1 MSIADITTAAPADID
16 AEIATLNRDI
26 NRHSYSRANAM
37 NRLTQMEETSWMTS
51 SDLAEAKSA
60 LYELDETIDSLEAAV
75 APFLAEYDRRRWTRY
90 YLVNNSNGHVHSSM
104 ACSTCFVSTQ
114 YRWLTTESGRT
125 AEDVVADAKAQ
136 ACTVCFPWAPVTD
149 ERGMYRSTSEE
160 EAEARRTE
168 REAKRAA
175 AKAKEIL
182 TPAGEPLYAAC
193 RAAYGVIENEDL
205 LKTEAAAWRRALS
218 DATDL
223 ACYGVDE
230 FQSGAWCETIRRCLE
245 AISPRRGLTVEALK
259 AEVVAKTLR
268 RAQRECW
275 ETQAGWVQA
284 IEKALAET
292 L

>member
-1 MSIADITTAAPADID
+1 MSIADITVAAPADID
-16 AEIATLNRDI
+16 AEIWRLGNEIGGINARMDRLDRQRRQHTEIGSLSAAADLSQQIMELVSKETDLSAQRYALN
-26 NRHSYSRANAM
+26 
-37 NRLTQMEETSWMTS
+37 Q
-51 SDLAEAKSA
+51 
-60 LYELDETIDSLEAAV
+60 
-75 APFLAEYDRRRWTRY
+75 EYHLRRWTRY

-104 ACSTCFVSTQ
+104 ACTTCFVTTQ

-125 AEDVVADAKAQ
+125 AEDIVADAKAQ

-149 ERGMYRSTSEE
+149 ERGKYRSTSEE
-160 EAEARRTE
+160 EAEGHRAE
-168 REAKRAA
+168 REAKKAA

-182 TPAGEPLYAAC
+182 TPAGESLYAAR
-193 RAAYGVIENEDL
+193 RATYGVIENEDL

-223 ACYGVDE
+223 ACYGVND
-230 FQSGAWCETIRRCLE
+230 FDSGAWCETIRRCLE

-259 AEVVAKTLR
+259 AEIVAKTLKK
-268 RAQRECW
+268 AQRECW

-284 IEKALAET
+284 IEKVLAET

>member
-1 MSIADITTAAPADID
+1 MSIARTAVAPAEID
-16 AEIATLNRDI
+16 AEIWRLSNEISSI
-26 NRHSYSRANAM
+26 NARM
-37 NRLTQMEETSWMTS
+37 DRLDRQRRLRSESNDCAAAADFSQQLMDLVSNV
-51 SDLAEAKSA
+51 SDLQAQQ
-60 LYELDETIDSLEAAV
+60 YVLEQ
-75 APFLAEYDRRRWTRY
+75 EYRLRRWTRY

-149 ERGMYRSTSEE
+149 ERGKYRSTSEE
-160 EAEARRTE
+160 EAEARRAE
-168 REAKRAA
+168 REAKKAA

-182 TPAGEPLYAAC
+182 TPAGEPLYAAS
-193 RAAYGVIENEDL
+193 RAAYGVIENDDL

-230 FQSGAWCETIRRCLE
+230 FASGAWCETIRRCLE

-259 AEVVAKTLR
+259 AEVVAKTLKK
-268 RAQRECW
+268 AQRECW
-275 ETQAGWVQA
+275 ETQPGWVQA